1 MVFMTRAFAQLFRP
15 RLAVAIIVAVA
26 LAVTVDTYRSISHTW
41 DEPAHIANGLM
52 MLDSGRYIEYQ
63 HPPLARVA
71 TAIGPFLGGS
81 RSEGPKVLPVEFVDR
96 ILDSFDEGRRILYQ
110 TGGSYDRVLTL
121 SRLGILPF
129 LVLVLLAT
137 YEWARRML
145 GEWPAVLA
153 VFYLASTPI
162 ILGNAGISTLD
173 LPLTALAI
181 PSLALYCNWLERPTL
196 VNGSVLG
203 AVTGAAIMSKFSAI
217 PFLGL
222 CFATIALWYAWR
234 GFNVDDM
241 PKSSGLVAAARQR
254 LLMFASHRHVVS
266 AAAAFGMLILVFWI
280 AYGWGFVSLA
290 DPSDRPYARVD
301 QMFAPGSTA
310 NRLVSD
316 ALELKII
323 PKFVYGI
330 KEGVKDLGHHNAT
343 GHLSYLLGE
352 RGEQGWW
359 YYYLVGLAIRTP
371 LPLLIAGLIGLAL
384 LSRKSL
390 HEGSWLLGVPA
401 VAFLTLLAFV
411 CAYSK
416 INLGIRH
423 ILVLYP
429 LLSIGAA
436 YVTVSLLDSSRRH
449 ALATALV
456 VLLIGSQV
464 ASVAVTHP
472 DHVSYFNAIVGST
485 PERFLITADL
495 DWGQDMKRLET
506 ELKRRQIDK
515 VAVSFYGSNDLSRHA
530 LPGYSPLQPNTHQN
544 GWIAI
549 SIWRLYRNE
558 DFSWLRSYK
567 PVARVGTSV
576 NLYYIDDSA
585 PSGHQ
590 SKRTGS

>member
-1 MVFMTRAFAQLFRP
+1 MTRALVQLFTP
-15 RLAVAIIVAVA
+15 RLAVAIVVAAAVA
-26 LAVTVDTYRSISHTW
+26 LTVDTYRSISHTW

-71 TAIGPFLGGS
+71 TAIGPYLGGS
-81 RSEGPKVLPVEFVDR
+81 RSEGPKVLPIEFVDR

-121 SRLGILPF
+121 SRLGVLPF
-129 LVLVLLAT
+129 LMLVLLAT
-137 YEWARRML
+137 YAWAKRIL

-173 LPLTALAI
+173 LPLTGLAI
-181 PSLALYCNWLERPTL
+181 PSLLLYCNWLERPTRR
-196 VNGSVLG
+196 NGIALG
-203 AVTGAAIMSKFSAI
+203 AITGAAIMSKFSAI

-222 CFATIALWYAWR
+222 CFATIAIWYAWR
-234 GFNVDDM
+234 GFDADGT
-241 PKSSGLVAAARQR
+241 PKPSPLIAAARQR
-254 LLMFASHRHVVS
+254 VQMFASQSHLVS
-266 AAAAFGMLILVFWI
+266 AAAAFAALIVVFWI

-290 DPSDRPYARVD
+290 DPSNRPYARVD

-316 ALELKII
+316 ALELKVI
-323 PKFVYGI
+323 PTFVYGI

-359 YYYLVGLAIRTP
+359 YYYLVGLSVRTP

-390 HEGSWLLGVPA
+390 HGGSWLLGVPA
-401 VAFLTLLAFV
+401 VAFLTILAFV
-411 CAYSK
+411 CVYSK

-436 YVTVSLLDSSRRH
+436 YVTVSLLHTTRRH
-449 ALATALV
+449 AIATTIV

-472 DHVSYFNAIVGST
+472 DHVSYFNALVGST

-495 DWGQDMKRLET
+495 DWGQDMKRLEA
-506 ELKRRQIDK
+506 ELKKRHIEK

-530 LPGYSPLQPNTHQN
+530 LPGYSPLQPNTHQD

-558 DFSWLRSYK
+558 DFSWLRSYT

-585 PSGHQ
+585 PSEHQ
-590 SKRTGS
+590 SRRTGG

>member
-1 MVFMTRAFAQLFRP
+1 VTA
-15 RLAVAIIVAVA
+15 AVA
-26 LAVTVDTYRSISHTW
+26 LTVDTYRSISHTW

-71 TAIGPFLGGS
+71 TAIGPYLGGS

-137 YEWARRML
+137 YAWTKRIL

-173 LPLTALAI
+173 LPLTGLAI
-181 PSLALYCNWLERPTL
+181 PSLLLYCNWLERPTRR
-196 VNGSVLG
+196 NGIALG
-203 AVTGAAIMSKFSAI
+203 AITGAAIMSKFSAI

-222 CFATIALWYAWR
+222 CFATIAIWYAWR
-234 GFNVDDM
+234 GFDADGT
-241 PKSSGLVAAARQR
+241 PKPSPLIAAARQR
-254 LLMFASHRHVVS
+254 VQMFASQRHLVS
-266 AAAAFGMLILVFWI
+266 AAAAFAALIVVFWI

-290 DPSDRPYARVD
+290 DPSNRPYARVD
-301 QMFAPGSTA
+301 QMFAPGSIA

-316 ALELKII
+316 ALELKVI
-323 PKFVYGI
+323 PTFVYGI

-359 YYYLVGLAIRTP
+359 YYYLVGLSVRTP

-390 HEGSWLLGVPA
+390 HGGSWLLGVPA
-401 VAFLTLLAFV
+401 VAFLTILAFV
-411 CAYSK
+411 CVYSK

-436 YVTVSLLDSSRRH
+436 YVTVSLLNTTRRH
-449 ALATALV
+449 AIATTLV

-472 DHVSYFNAIVGST
+472 DHVSYFNALVGST

-495 DWGQDMKRLET
+495 DWGQDMKRLEA
-506 ELKRRQIDK
+506 ELKKRQIEK

-585 PSGHQ
+585 PSEHQ
-590 SKRTGS
+590 SRRTGG